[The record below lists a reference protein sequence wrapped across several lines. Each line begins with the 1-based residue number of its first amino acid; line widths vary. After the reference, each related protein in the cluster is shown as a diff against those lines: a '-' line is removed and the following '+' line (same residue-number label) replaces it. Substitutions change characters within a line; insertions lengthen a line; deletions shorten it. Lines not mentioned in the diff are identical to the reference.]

1 MGNKDEA
8 RGRFRELRR
17 KSHASDRRA
26 PSRTLLA
33 APEIVN
39 ASTIASFQ
47 SYGDEPDTFT
57 LHSELKEA
65 GKLLLL
71 PRMNSDKTLTWLAE
85 GKEIDIS
92 LLKKVDVVI
101 VPALAIDFRGVRL
114 GQGGGSFD
122 RALPTLSGWKVALID
137 SVCFSEEELPEE
149 KHDVRVDAAATEFG
163 ITRFN
168 YNN

>member
-17 KSHASDRRA
+17 KSHAPDRRA
-26 PSRTLLA
+26 PGRTLNT

-39 ASTIASFQ
+39 ARTIASFQ

-92 LLKKVDVVI
+92 LLKKVDVVL

-168 YNN
+168 